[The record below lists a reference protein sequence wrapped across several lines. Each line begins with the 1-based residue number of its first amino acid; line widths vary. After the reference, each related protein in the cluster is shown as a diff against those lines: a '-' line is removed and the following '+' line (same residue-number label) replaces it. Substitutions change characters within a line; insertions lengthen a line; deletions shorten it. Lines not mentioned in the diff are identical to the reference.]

1 MTYAYWK
8 SGKHDQHAVFDMF
21 FRKNPFEGE
30 YTIFAGLE
38 EVRHRPLGI
47 PSPRS
52 RPRAAITPSCRRCSP
67 LCCNHDALAPRA
79 AAAAAAGDQ
88 AHPDL
93 QVRA

>member
-38 EVRHRPLGI
+38 EVRHLLRARSSPAAYTLPARPERL
-47 PSPRS
+47 PACMPVN
-52 RPRAAITPSCRRCSP
+52 RR
-67 LCCNHDALAPRA
+67 R
-79 AAAAAAGDQ
+79 
-88 AHPDL
+88 
-93 QVRA
+93 